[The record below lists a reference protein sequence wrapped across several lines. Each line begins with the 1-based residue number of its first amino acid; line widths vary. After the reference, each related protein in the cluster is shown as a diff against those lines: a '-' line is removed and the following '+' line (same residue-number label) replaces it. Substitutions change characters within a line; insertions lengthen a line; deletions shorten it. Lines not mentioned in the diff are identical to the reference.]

1 MKITTVSTVAAPRE
15 AVYAALV
22 NPDILRQ
29 AIPGCETLVATGPDT
44 YEAQLRI
51 GVAGLKGSY
60 RGSVTLKD
68 KQPPNSFSLSFDGKG
83 SPGFVRGI
91 AAVRLTD
98 VDAGTRVDSEA
109 DVQVGGL
116 IAAIGS
122 RLVEAAT
129 RKLADDFFRQLTSLI
144 TASQ

>member
-1 MKITTVSTVAAPRE
+1 MKIATASSVAAPRE
-15 AVYAALV
+15 AVYSALV
-22 NPDILRQ
+22 NPDILKR
-29 AIPGCETLVATGPDT
+29 AIPGCESLVATGPDT
-44 YEAQLRI
+44 YQAQLKV

-60 RGSVTLKD
+60 RGSVTIKD
-68 KQPPNSFSLSFDGKG
+68 QQPPNSFSLSFDGKG
-83 SPGFVRGI
+83 GPGFVRGT
-91 AAVRLTD
+91 AAVRLSDET
-98 VDAGTRVDSEA
+98 AGTRVDSDA

-129 RKLADDFFRQLTSLI
+129 RKLADDFFRDLAALI